1 MKQQQNSHIGIIYV
15 TYPSYP
21 QGVQRGTD
29 TITHLREVYRPFTL
43 TNFQIYQ
50 IRYAKGKAINANR

>member
-1 MKQQQNSHIGIIYV
+1 MKQQQNSHIDIIYV
-15 TYPSYP
+15 TY
-21 QGVQRGTD
+21 
-29 TITHLREVYRPFTL
+29 LREVYRPFTL